1 MMPARKIHMLDW
13 TEGKDRTRKREDD
26 RKKERKKE
34 GVRVR
39 ILFLMIKNLVHSFD
53 KSIFIEDLKQKKRE
67 REREREKERET
78 DRERHT

>member
-34 GVRVR
+34 RR
-39 ILFLMIKNLVHSFD
+39 SESKNTISND
-53 KSIFIEDLKQKKRE
+53 KEFSPLI
-67 REREREKERET
+67 
-78 DRERHT
+78 

>member
-34 GVRVR
+34 W
-39 ILFLMIKNLVHSFD
+39 
-53 KSIFIEDLKQKKRE
+53 E
-67 REREREKERET
+67 
-78 DRERHT
+78 